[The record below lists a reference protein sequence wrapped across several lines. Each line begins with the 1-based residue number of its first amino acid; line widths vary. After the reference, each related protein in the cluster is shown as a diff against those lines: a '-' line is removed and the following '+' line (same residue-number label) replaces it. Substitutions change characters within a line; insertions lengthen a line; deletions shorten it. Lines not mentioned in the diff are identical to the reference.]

1 MTRIV
6 PAIDLIE
13 GKCVR
18 LRQGDF
24 SSVEVVGDDPVKR
37 ACEIQEQGF
46 SRLHLVDLCG
56 ARARSPQHLSVL
68 STICRA
74 TSLKVDYSG
83 GLRRECDV
91 DAALNAGA
99 TQVVLGSAA
108 VTNRSMVESI
118 IARRGAECFILGV
131 DVIGEKVQVNGW
143 AEDSNLALSTVV
155 SWYLPL
161 GLKYVLSTDVTRDGT
176 LSGPNLELYSRIATE
191 FGELLILASGGV
203 GCADDIRVLARL
215 GVYEIVVGKALYS
228 QKLSLDDVWECVW

>member
-1 MTRIV
+1 M
-6 PAIDLIE
+6 
-13 GKCVR
+13 
-18 LRQGDF
+18 
-24 SSVEVVGDDPVKR
+24 
-37 ACEIQEQGF
+37 
-46 SRLHLVDLCG
+46 
-56 ARARSPQHLSVL
+56 
-68 STICRA
+68 
-74 TSLKVDYSG
+74 
-83 GLRRECDV
+83 
-91 DAALNAGA
+91 
-99 TQVVLGSAA
+99 
-108 VTNRSMVESI
+108 
-118 IARRGAECFILGV
+118 

-228 QKLSLDDVWECVW
+228 QKLSLDDVRECVW